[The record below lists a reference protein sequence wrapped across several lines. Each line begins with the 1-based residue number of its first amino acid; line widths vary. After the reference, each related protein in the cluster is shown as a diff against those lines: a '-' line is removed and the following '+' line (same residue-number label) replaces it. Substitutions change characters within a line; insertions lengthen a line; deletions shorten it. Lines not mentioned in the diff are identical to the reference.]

1 MDTILRKVGVLFC
14 SKWSTGGSQEK
25 VDFPHSYRFIFLQA
39 TKEFDIITKTRRQDP
54 GGTDYSTKRH
64 HSPTPS
70 EIAQRYRFNTR
81 YRQQAETI
89 ATFVSEL
96 RSIAEF
102 CNYGESLNDML
113 RDRLVCGIN
122 DSAIQRRLL
131 AENKLSFTKAME
143 ISQGMEAATKNAQTL
158 QSSRGVGEVQPGAV
172 HKLYS
177 QQKKST
183 PETTCYRCG
192 KGGHLPVKCR
202 YNDSKCHSCGK

>member
-1 MDTILRKVGVLFC
+1 MDTILRKVGALFC

-39 TKEFDIITKTRRQDP
+39 TKEFDITTKTRRQDP
-54 GGTDYSTKRH
+54 GGTDYSTA
-64 HSPTPS
+64 TPS
-70 EIAQRYRFNTR
+70 EIVQRYRFNTR

-131 AENKLSFTKAME
+131 AEDKLSFTKAME

-158 QSSRGVGEVQPGAV
+158 QSSSEVGEVQPGAV

-183 PETTCYRCG
+183 PAIGVERADTCLLNVDT
-192 KGGHLPVKCR
+192 KIQSAIAVEK
-202 YNDSKCHSCGK
+202 

>member
-1 MDTILRKVGVLFC
+1 MAGLIGRIGEYEQGKEEWTQYCERLEYYFAANGVLEEAKKK
-14 SKWSTGGSQEK
+14 S
-25 VDFPHSYRFIFLQA
+25 IFLTVIGSSSYKLLRSLISPQKPGDK
-39 TKEFDIITKTRRQDP
+39 TLEELITVLQ
-54 GGTDYSTKRH
+54 RH

-70 EIAQRYRFNTR
+70 EIVQRYRFNTH

-131 AENKLSFTKAME
+131 AEDKLSFTKAME
-143 ISQGMEAATKNAQTL
+143 ISQGMEAATKNVQTL
-158 QSSRGVGEVQPGAV
+158 QSSSGVGEVQPGAV

-177 QQKKST
+177 QQ
-183 PETTCYRCG
+183 
-192 KGGHLPVKCR
+192 
-202 YNDSKCHSCGK
+202 